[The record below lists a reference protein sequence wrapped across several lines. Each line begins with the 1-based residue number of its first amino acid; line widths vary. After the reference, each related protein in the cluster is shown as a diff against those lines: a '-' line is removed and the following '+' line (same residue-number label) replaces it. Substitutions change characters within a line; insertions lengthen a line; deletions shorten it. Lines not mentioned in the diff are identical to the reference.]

1 VSGNGDVL
9 VASMLSGD
17 NIELSDEHVG
27 RRVIYTDR
35 NKQQKLGTIRSVA
48 TGSGMIDVD
57 LDNSTRARYYV
68 PCDTITFVSDAA
80 QKLID

>member
-1 VSGNGDVL
+1 

-17 NIELSDEHVG
+17 GVEISEEHLD

-35 NKQQKLGTIRSVA
+35 NKKQHLGKVRAVA

-57 LDNSTRARYYV
+57 LDNSSRSRYYV

-80 QKLID
+80 QKMID